1 MTDYQWTGAV
11 SQAASTAGNW
21 IPSGPPGAS
30 DKAIFDAAATQNC
43 NWDIA
48 SVNEIEIKSTYAQ
61 TLTLTTD
68 ISLNGLIIS
77 AAGKIVAGSAKGL
90 TFTGTPPYKSGKC
103 YVENGTASSP
113 FNAVSSRNNT
123 TYTMSPSS
131 GDLYF
136 DTGIYPNVKLGG
148 AGNKTPQYIAPTV
161 ANSTDVNFLTL
172 RISAG
177 AFAPAS
183 ATPTDNDKLK
193 NFIIDA
199 SSSQLTIDP
208 SGITSF
214 DGGYATWTFQ
224 GKSSGFLIPT
234 SNLADYQGCDFTF
247 RRMSI
252 VATTDGAG
260 AWAKLNANSRLYLTD
275 LTIGV
280 GASLKGAGACAI
292 HLINRPI
299 IKGTWGFF
307 SIADGIYHPKEGE
320 VLGVANGGT
329 GLSNIAQYQIP
340 FGTDGNA
347 LTTST
352 RLTFNNTTNVFA
364 IDGKL
369 DVSGLIDP
377 TGLELTP
384 VASNPGGVAANTL
397 WLNSGDSN
405 KLYHGSS
412 EIAGGGGG
420 GGTVDVVSNV
430 ATNTILGRND
440 GGSGDSEEL
449 TPAEVRIMLNVE
461 DGADATD
468 ATNVAAAG
476 AVMSVAPITLDTG
489 NNRVGINEASPD
501 YDLHVHGGGNYT
513 VKFEHGE
520 GQTLFN
526 KYGHIQIFN
535 DNASPFDG
543 ATLDDPVWQIGQRDG
558 GQLDIALG
566 NISTQLVPA
575 SKQML
580 QLKRVGN
587 TESGAAQIGFLGATA
602 VSQQTVALVNSIS
615 RNGNPADP
623 EANADAINAII
634 AALQAFGLFA

>member
-11 SQAASTAGNW
+11 SQTASTAGNW
-21 IPSGPPGAS
+21 IPSGPPAAS

-48 SVNEIEIKSTYAQ
+48 NVSQIEIKSDFNE
-61 TLTLTTD
+61 TLTLATD
-68 ISLNGLIIS
+68 INLSGLIIS
-77 AAGKIVAGSAKGL
+77 AAGKIIAASAKGL

-113 FNAVSSRNNT
+113 FNAVSSRDNT
-123 TYTMSPSS
+123 TYTMSNAS

-136 DTGIYPNVKLGG
+136 DTGIYPHVKLSGN
-148 AGNKTPQYIAPTV
+148 GNKTPQYVAPTV
-161 ANSTDVNFLTL
+161 ANSTDVNFHTL

-177 AFAPAS
+177 TFGPAS

-193 NFIIDA
+193 NFIIDE

-208 SGITSF
+208 SGITAF

-247 RRMSI
+247 SKMK
-252 VATTDGAG
+252 VAATKDGAG

-292 HLINRPI
+292 HLINRPT

-307 SIADGIYHPKEGE
+307 PIADGIYHPKKGE
-320 VLGVANGGT
+320 VVGVANGGT
-329 GLSNIAQYQIP
+329 GLSEIPQHQIP
-340 FGTDGNA
+340 FGTDGNSLA
-347 LTTST
+347 TST
-352 RLTFNNTTNVFA
+352 RFTFNNATNVLA

-384 VASNPGGVAANTL
+384 VGSNPGGVAANTL

-412 EIAGGGGG
+412 EVGGSGGG
-420 GGTVDVVSNV
+420 GGTVNVVSNV

-449 TPAEVRIMLNVE
+449 TPAEVRTMLNVE

-526 KYGHIQIFN
+526 KYGHVQIFN
-535 DNASPFDG
+535 DNTIPADG
-543 ATLDDPVWQIGQRDG
+543 STLDNPVWQIGQRDG

-587 TESGAAQIGFLGATA
+587 AESGAAQIGFLGATA